1 MPFSLAPPGV
11 DPNLSI
17 KKRPK
22 KLLFSNTADTS
33 VPLSWTDAGL
43 LPKSKR
49 PLAETDRILSF
60 LLNSRE
66 TRFKTEKKVSLQLKK
81 SNLTLS

>member
-22 KLLFSNTADTS
+22 KLLFSDASDTS
-33 VPLSWTDAGL
+33 VPLAWTGAGL
-43 LPKSKR
+43 FPKSKR
-49 PLAETDRILSF
+49 PLAEIGRILSF
-60 LLNSRE
+60 SVKLKRNS
-66 TRFKTEKKVSLQLKK
+66 F
-81 SNLTLS
+81 

>member
-1 MPFSLAPPGV
+1 MPFSLAPLGV
-11 DPNLSI
+11 DSNLSI

-22 KLLFSNTADTS
+22 KLLFSDASDTS
-33 VPLSWTDAGL
+33 VPLAWTGAGL
-43 LPKSKR
+43 FPKSKR